1 MTHPVELACLLSIF
15 ASCGTLELHSSNL
28 CVLFIVIDITSVGH
42 SSVLGK
48 SLTSSALTFPLDDG
62 LMSMVFLF
70 QKNVK
75 VLSDDA
81 NDANLV
87 LPFEGEYYGGPL

>member
-1 MTHPVELACLLSIF
+1 MQY
-15 ASCGTLELHSSNL
+15 SNSQKVSWV
-28 CVLFIVIDITSVGH
+28 CKYKNFGNYVIIVIDITSVGH

-62 LMSMVFLF
+62 LMSMVLLF